1 MNELLKHSTNDN
13 LFHFYLHKNYSKNET
28 LIWILSPSLIFNEYF
43 YFQIN
48 HFTCYLCF
56 QYSRI
61 YGNKNGM
68 STKFKILPLI
78 VLTFEISAS
87 VSSTSS
93 SIPSNLATACNG
105 YSSATETPS
114 VSSMGINTILARC
127 NMAAKIRKIT
137 WICCKRTIRFS

>member
-1 MNELLKHSTNDN
+1 MTTSFISNYIKTIPKMKHLYGFCLPVWYLMNIFIFKS
-13 LFHFYLHKNYSKNET
+13 
-28 LIWILSPSLIFNEYF
+28 IILPVIYVFN
-43 YFQIN
+43 I
-48 HFTCYLCF
+48 HVFTA
-56 QYSRI
+56 
-61 YGNKNGM
+61 
-68 STKFKILPLI
+68 TKMGWVQNFKILPLI